1 MKWVVAGLGLVSMA
15 LMGCSSGTGT
25 ARTGGQ
31 EDATKPDFYIANVR
45 PIFQSNCYRCHGG
58 MNHKGGLNMQ
68 TRVGMLKG
76 GHVGPALVP
85 GDPEKSLMI
94 RLMRHEGPVN
104 DPMPMPPKQ
113 SKISDADIATVKRW
127 IKAGAIMP

>member
-1 MKWVVAGLGLVSMA
+1 MKGVVVGLGLMSMA
-15 LMGCSSGTGT
+15 LMGCSSGVER
-25 ARTGGQ
+25 ARTAGQ
-31 EDATKPDFYIANVR
+31 EDATKPDFYTANVR
-45 PIFQSNCYRCHGG
+45 PIFQANCYRCHGG

-94 RLMRHEGPVN
+94 QLMRHEGPAH

-113 SKISDADIATVKRW
+113 PKISDADISIVEQW